1 MKKILVII
9 VAGVL
14 VSLGANAQASTEVKP
29 TISILGDSYSTFR
42 GYIPE
47 EYATWYS
54 SSDLDR
60 TDVTDVK
67 QTWWWKTIKEGGY
80 KLGVNDSYSGATI
93 SYTGYNDE
101 DYTSRSFITRLPRL
115 GNPDIVL
122 IFGATNDSW
131 TGGRL
136 GEYIYDDFKRSDLFT
151 YRPALAKLL
160 ESAQE
165 RYPNVKLYFIINTE
179 LLKEITESTKVI
191 CNHYGVEYI
200 ELHDIAKTNGHP
212 NIKGMS
218 AIAEQVLNV
227 LKKNHFN
234 TRLNTIEFEKNKS

>member
-1 MKKILVII
+1 MII
-9 VAGVL
+9 AGVL
-14 VSLGANAQASTEVKP
+14 ASLGANAQVTAEIKQ

-42 GYIPE
+42 GYIPDD
-47 EYATWYS
+47 YPTWYS

-60 TDVTDVK
+60 TDVIDVK

-115 GNPDIVL
+115 GNPDIIL

-131 TGGRL
+131 TGGRI
-136 GEYIYDDFKRSDLFT
+136 GEYRYSDFQRSDLFT

-160 ESAQE
+160 EAAQE

-179 LLKEITESTKVI
+179 LLAEITESTKVI

-200 ELHDIAKTNGHP
+200 ELQDIEKLNGHP
-212 NIKGMS
+212 TIKGMS
-218 AIAEQVLNV
+218 AISEQVLKV
-227 LKKNHFN
+227 LKNGY
-234 TRLNTIEFEKNKS
+234 

>member
-1 MKKILVII
+1 MKKALVIMI
-9 VAGVL
+9 VAVVL
-14 VSLGANAQASTEVKP
+14 ASFGANAQGTVDVKQ

-42 GYIPE
+42 GFIPE
-47 EYATWYS
+47 DYATWYS
-54 SSDLDR
+54 TSDLDR
-60 TDVTDVK
+60 TDVVDVK
-67 QTWWWKTIKEGGY
+67 QTWWWKTIKEGGF

-115 GNPDIVL
+115 GNPDIIL

-131 TGGRL
+131 TGGRI
-136 GEYIYDDFKRSDLFT
+136 GEYIYSEFKRSDLFT

-160 ESAQE
+160 QSAQE

-179 LLKEITESTKVI
+179 LLDEITESTKII

-200 ELHDIAKTNGHP
+200 ELHDIEKLNGHP

-218 AIAEQVLNV
+218 AISEQVLNV
-227 LKKNHFN
+227 LKKGY
-234 TRLNTIEFEKNKS
+234 

>member
-1 MKKILVII
+1 MKKLLLMI

-14 VSLGANAQASTEVKP
+14 ASLGAISQSAVEVKQ
-29 TISILGDSYSTFR
+29 TISILGDSYSTFS
-42 GYIPE
+42 GFIPE
-47 EYATWYS
+47 DYPSWYT
-54 SSDLDR
+54 SSDLGR

-101 DYTSRSFITRLPRL
+101 DYTSRSFITRVPKL
-115 GNPDIVL
+115 GNPDIIL

-131 TGGRL
+131 TGGRI
-136 GEYIYDDFKRSDLFT
+136 GEYQYSDFKRSDLFT

-160 ESAQE
+160 QSVQE

-179 LLKEITESTKVI
+179 LLDEISESTRVI

-200 ELHDIAKTNGHP
+200 ELHDIEKLNGHP
-212 NIKGMS
+212 TIKGMS
-218 AIAEQVLNV
+218 TITEQVLRV
-227 LKKNHFN
+227 LSERH
-234 TRLNTIEFEKNKS
+234 